1 MEKSPDRDG
10 KDICAIDCE
19 VPVLDQEIQAI
30 PGSEPLFREALRKTV
45 AANIPRISEVV
56 VLERGIPYKK
66 LW

>member
-1 MEKSPDRDG
+1 
-10 KDICAIDCE
+10 
-19 VPVLDQEIQAI
+19 VPVLAQEILAI
-30 PGSEPLFREALRKTV
+30 PGSDPLFREELRKTV